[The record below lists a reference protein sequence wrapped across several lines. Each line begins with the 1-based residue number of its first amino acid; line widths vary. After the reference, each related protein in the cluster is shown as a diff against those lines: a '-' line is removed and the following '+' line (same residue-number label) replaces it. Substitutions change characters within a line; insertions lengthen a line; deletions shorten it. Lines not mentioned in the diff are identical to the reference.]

1 MKLLDELKKYKRT
14 LELIRKIKYNLRILG
29 KQEHIDK
36 FDMVVKK
43 SKFKRTTIPRTNKI
57 MFYNKKIYSIEFI
70 PSLENFR
77 QIVIREE
84 SRNKDM
90 LTEYIINL
98 DNEILSEQ
106 MTFIYRFN
114 KISRKIINNKI
125 YKRGLLQ
132 QQQIEKEEISNLY
145 NSTTRE
151 EYIYDNENQILFKT
165 NSDILPNYVGIN
177 GTFNIMYYNTINT
190 YNDFSDVFQKNSDYF
205 ILNKE
210 NFQETSNKVKK
221 IDKK

>member
-1 MKLLDELKKYKRT
+1 
-14 LELIRKIKYNLRILG
+14 
-29 KQEHIDK
+29 
-36 FDMVVKK
+36 
-43 SKFKRTTIPRTNKI
+43 

-151 EYIYDNENQILFKT
+151 EYIYDDENQILFKT

-177 GTFNIMYYNTINT
+177 GTFNIMYYNTSNT

-210 NFQETSNKVKK
+210 NFQKTSNKVKK